1 MLPIAAAL
9 TAPDAVTGATALFAL
24 AHLIVWFGMATPFA
38 SRTSACSCVFWPT
51 VSETLDGRM
60 AIDAGT
66 GALMVSDALPIFASQ
81 MALMVTDPFATAV
94 TRPLESTAASAG
106 LELCQAMVR
115 PVRTLP
121 CASFTVA
128 VACVVCPTDSV
139 PLPNDTPTVAAGT
152 PSTFTDAVAFLLF
165 DCAVMIASPFAT
177 PVTRPASE
185 TVAIDGF
192 EDDHFGTTP
201 LTMRPLSSSA
211 EAVSCR
217 LSPGR
222 IEAFSGATVRDD
234 VDPRRTSTEADAVT
248 PLSCALIVTDPSS
261 RPVITP
267 SALMVATV
275 GSELT
280 H

>member
-1 MLPIAAAL
+1 VPF
-9 TAPDAVTGATALFAL
+9 TRTSPDIMFS
-24 AHLIVWFGMATPFA
+24 ATP
-38 SRTSACSCVFWPT
+38 TPHWPWIT
-51 VSETLDGRM
+51 
-60 AIDAGT
+60 
-66 GALMVSDALPIFASQ
+66 
-81 MALMVTDPFATAV
+81 
-94 TRPLESTAASAG
+94 
-106 LELCQAMVR
+106 
-115 PVRTLP
+115 
-121 CASFTVA
+121 
-128 VACVVCPTDSV
+128 
-139 PLPNDTPTVAAGT
+139 TVAAGT

-234 VDPRRTSTEADAVT
+234 VGPRRTSTEADAVT

-275 GSELT
+275 LIAAIGAEVNLRTLFSYFGNFVSYFDRILT
-280 H
+280 LGLRWVPERTG